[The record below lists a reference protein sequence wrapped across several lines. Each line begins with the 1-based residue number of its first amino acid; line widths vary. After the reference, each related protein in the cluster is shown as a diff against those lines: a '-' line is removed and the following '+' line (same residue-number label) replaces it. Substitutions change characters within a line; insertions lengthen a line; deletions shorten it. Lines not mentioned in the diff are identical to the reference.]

1 MCLRSIFIFL
11 ELEVTHVFTDSGKAY
26 KEINK
31 ILSSYDWL
39 TGMMWCLKL
48 ENTLTKF

>member
-1 MCLRSIFIFL
+1 MEQNIYLKTIRTTNDMCLRSIFIFL

-31 ILSSYDWL
+31 ILSSYD
-39 TGMMWCLKL
+39 
-48 ENTLTKF
+48 